1 MVLGLL
7 RRANRRSE
15 IRVTECL
22 RFDSTY
28 ATGSTRV
35 SPDMEDQFDF
45 AAKAIAAAVRGLV

>member
-1 MVLGLL
+1 MALGLL

-45 AAKAIAAAVRGLV
+45 AANAIADAVRGLG